1 MSELGNAGEHGTRV
15 DGDIE
20 RYLVDGYLPTIG
32 IECHVQLNTNTKLFS
47 SVDNDAR
54 DAEPNSKVSTVD
66 YALPGMLPVL
76 NRGAIVK
83 AVRAGKALNSQ
94 IAHESRFDRKH
105 YFYPDLP
112 KGYQISQMYQPLI
125 IGGYVDLPTG
135 ERVRIHHAHVEEDAG
150 KLTHCSDHSLVDL
163 NRAGTPLIEI
173 VAEPDIHS
181 AAMAR
186 AYTEE
191 LHLLMTYADVTIGDL
206 YHGNMRFDVN
216 ISIAK
221 PGEPLGTRT
230 ELKNLNSFRSVE
242 RAVDYEIKRQIVIL
256 KQGGVVEQQT
266 RGWSDAD
273 GKTIVQ
279 RSKENAQDYRYMPDA
294 DIPPVILTDDDIAQM
309 QADFPTMPAEYR
321 AKFTEIGV
329 DDGVVRVLLNN
340 QQVAIVVNDVLAKS
354 NQTVAKRI
362 ANLFASCLPTSSDE
376 DDSAKVELSIPSV
389 DNLIKLA
396 QMLDDKKVSSTAGK
410 EIFAE
415 MLKADADPMQIAE
428 NKKLLQVS
436 DEGAIEKIVDEVIAD
451 PACAKAVA
459 DFKTGQEKVIGF
471 LVGQVMKKSKGQAN
485 PSMAQQIL
493 RRKLQ

>member
-125 IGGYVDLPTG
+125 IGGYVELPTG

-150 KLTHCSDHSLVDL
+150 KLTHYSDHSLVDL

-216 ISIAK
+216 ISVAK

-230 ELKNLNSFRSVE
+230 ELKNLNSFRAVE

-266 RGWSDAD
+266 RGWSDAE

-321 AKFTEIGV
+321 TKFTEIGV

-459 DFKTGQEKVIGF
+459 DFKAGQEKVIGF

-493 RRKLQ
+493 RQKLQ